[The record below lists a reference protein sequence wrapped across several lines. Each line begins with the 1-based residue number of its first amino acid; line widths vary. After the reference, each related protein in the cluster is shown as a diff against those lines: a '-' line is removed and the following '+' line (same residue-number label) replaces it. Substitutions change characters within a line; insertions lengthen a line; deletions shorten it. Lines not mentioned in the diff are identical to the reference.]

1 VGYGARVYQASFVGY
16 FPADKPAYTCI
27 VVIKTKPHPAFHYG
41 GQLAAPVFKEIAA
54 NIMAQ
59 YGTEKSD
66 SLQIVPDSSSY
77 VFSGNKDDMMQ
88 VLQTMKI
95 RYADSMS
102 KGAALSEIHDLNYSP
117 VAKVVPVAKGQ
128 MPDVRNMTLRD
139 ALFTLEARGLKVT
152 VQGKGRVVAQDI
164 LPGTAIRKNT
174 TVTILL
180 N

>member
-1 VGYGARVYQASFVGY
+1 MR
-16 FPADKPAYTCI
+16 
-27 VVIKTKPHPAFHYG
+27 
-41 GQLAAPVFKEIAA
+41 
-54 NIMAQ
+54 
-59 YGTEKSD
+59 
-66 SLQIVPDSSSY
+66 
-77 VFSGNKDDMMQ
+77 Q

-102 KGAALSEIHDLNYSP
+102 KGAALSEIHDWNYSP
-117 VAKVVPVAKGQ
+117 VAKAVPVAKGQ

-139 ALFTLEARGLKVT
+139 ALFNLEARGLKVT

-174 TVTILL
+174 LVTILL